1 MLIFLKNEK
10 IRKSEKA
17 VYLSK
22 MYLKKP
28 ENYQS
33 KPNKKGLA
41 FKVILFVILI
51 LLGYGVF
58 QIFSKDKD
66 ISPEKQ
72 QENNQNNQESEEKN
86 SKEKVVTYTISEGD
100 IPAEVFSDQGK
111 FDSNDV
117 ELLLTEA
124 KDVYD
129 FSQIKSG
136 QTLRFYFNEEEK
148 AVRME
153 YDCNKEEV
161 VIAERKGNAFEC
173 REEKIAYDIST
184 EIVDGK
190 IENFFYVDAQGL
202 GLSDATILEIADIF
216 SFDIDFTTEIQTG
229 DSFKII
235 YEKRTRSGEKAPDG
249 KVLAAKFT
257 NSGQEYA
264 AYYFETK
271 DDGSHYDSEGHELM
285 RQFLRAPLSYR
296 YISSGFT
303 GARYHPITKTI
314 MAHYQIDYAAPSG
327 TPVVSTARGTVV
339 SAGWEGGWGK
349 MVRLR
354 HDNGYTTHYGH
365 LSDIGKGIRSGVSV
379 AQGQIVGYVG
389 STGWSTGPHLD
400 YGMKLNGSPVNPL
413 SLKLPKG
420 TPLAGE
426 QMEKFQEI
434 KRKYDELLR

>member
-10 IRKSEKA
+10 IRKPEKV

-22 MYLKKP
+22 MYLKTP
-28 ENYQS
+28 ENYQP

-41 FKVILFVILI
+41 FKVILFVGLI
-51 LLGYGVF
+51 LLGYGAF
-58 QIFSKDKD
+58 KIFSKDKS
-66 ISPEKQ
+66 ISSEKQ
-72 QENNQNNQESEEKN
+72 QESTHNDQKSEESN
-86 SKEKVVTYTISEGD
+86 PKEKVVTYTISEGD
-100 IPAEVFSDQGK
+100 IPAEVFGGQGG

-117 ELLLTEA
+117 AALLAEA

-161 VIAERKGNAFEC
+161 VIAERKGNDFEC
-173 REEKIAYDIST
+173 REEKIAYAVST
-184 EIVDGK
+184 EVVEGK
-190 IENFFYVDAQGL
+190 IENFFYVDAQDL

-216 SFDIDFTTEIQTG
+216 SFDIDFTTEIQAG

-235 YEKRTRSGEKAPDG
+235 YEKRTRNGEKAPDG

-257 NSGQEYA
+257 NSGQEYF

-271 DDGSHYDSEGHELM
+271 DGGSHYDSEGHELM

-303 GARYHPITKTI
+303 GARYHPITKTVT
-314 MAHYQIDYAAPSG
+314 AHYQIDYAAPSG
-327 TPVVSTARGTVV
+327 TPVVSTARGTVA
-339 SAGWEGGWGK
+339 SAGWEGGWGN

-365 LSDIGKGIRSGVSV
+365 LSAIGKGIRSGVSV
-379 AQGQIVGYVG
+379 AQGQIIGYVG

-420 TPLAGE
+420 NPLGSEDMSKFEEAKNSYNE
-426 QMEKFQEI
+426 QLK
-434 KRKYDELLR
+434 